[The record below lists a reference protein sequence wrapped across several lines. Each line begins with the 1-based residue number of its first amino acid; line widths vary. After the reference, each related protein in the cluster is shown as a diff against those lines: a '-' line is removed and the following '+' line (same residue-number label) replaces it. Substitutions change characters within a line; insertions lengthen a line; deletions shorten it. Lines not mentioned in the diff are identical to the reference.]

1 MLERYL
7 TAAYRLRRYR
17 TGPFGSHID
26 ALAAKFDEQGYS
38 PYTAR
43 MLLSNVAHLSHYLLW
58 RGIGRVEEMRPEHVK
73 AFYTEHLP
81 SCTCER
87 PNSGAFASM
96 PAAMRHLVQFLGER
110 GLLHGFEAADPPP
123 ESVAGVLIR
132 FETYLKDVRGL
143 TTGSSNLHR
152 RIVKRF
158 LDARYNRLGA
168 LMLGDLTPAEVLE
181 YSRESLATPYSP
193 MTKRSIMACLRTFF
207 RFLFWEHIQ
216 SRDLTSAVPSVM
228 HWKLADVPKYLPW
241 DKVRLLLNTPNV
253 NTPMGKRDRAIMML
267 MALLGLR
274 AGEVA
279 ALTLD
284 HVQWRERHLTVPAA
298 KASRQRTM
306 PLPSEAAKVLADYL
320 RRGRP
325 KTRSRMLFVRHRAP
339 IKALCNRSV
348 GSIVSTHILQA
359 GIKEPIRKGSHVLRH
374 SLATCLIN
382 KGVPIKQIS
391 DILGHSSIQT
401 TSIYAKVDVQHL
413 AEVARP
419 FPAVKE
425 GH

>member
-1 MLERYL
+1 
-7 TAAYRLRRYR
+7 
-17 TGPFGSHID
+17 
-26 ALAAKFDEQGYS
+26 
-38 PYTAR
+38 
-43 MLLSNVAHLSHYLLW
+43 
-58 RGIGRVEEMRPEHVK
+58 
-73 AFYTEHLP
+73 
-81 SCTCER
+81 
-87 PNSGAFASM
+87 
-96 PAAMRHLVQFLGER
+96 
-110 GLLHGFEAADPPP
+110 
-123 ESVAGVLIR
+123 
-132 FETYLKDVRGL
+132 
-143 TTGSSNLHR
+143 
-152 RIVKRF
+152 
-158 LDARYNRLGA
+158 
-168 LMLGDLTPAEVLE
+168 
-181 YSRESLATPYSP
+181 
-193 MTKRSIMACLRTFF
+193 
-207 RFLFWEHIQ
+207 
-216 SRDLTSAVPSVM
+216 
-228 HWKLADVPKYLPW
+228 
-241 DKVRLLLNTPNV
+241 
-253 NTPMGKRDRAIMML
+253 
-267 MALLGLR
+267 
-274 AGEVA
+274 
-279 ALTLD
+279 
-284 HVQWRERHLTVPAA
+284 
-298 KASRQRTM
+298 M